1 MRLRRIRPAIVLL
14 ATLLGFVAGPSAAQ
28 DAFPS
33 KTIRLVVPYPAG
45 GTTDIMARLLMEKAS
60 ASLKQPVVIDNR
72 AGGGGTIGMTAVAR
86 ATPDGY
92 TIGLGNNGPN
102 AIAPNLP
109 DKPGYDP
116 IQDFRP
122 ISLIA
127 EMPLLIVVNASSPYH
142 SLSDFIRAAKAKPGT
157 LNFASTGPASFGHV
171 TGSLFA
177 REAGLNLVHVP
188 YKGGAEYFQALLGG
202 QIESLFGTYL
212 EAAPHLKSGK
222 LRALAVTSASRHPQL
237 PDVPAV
243 SETLAG
249 FDAVGWFGFLA
260 PKGTPQPVIDRLHS
274 EIAAAT
280 RDPGVR
286 ARMAELGFVP
296 QLTTPTEFGERIRAD
311 LTKWGGLVRTPGV
324 VLN

>member
-1 MRLRRIRPAIVLL
+1 MEECKAHGAWAAIHVKGDLSAIFEFAVVRGLVEANPIPSLR
-14 ATLLGFVAGPSAAQ
+14 G
-28 DAFPS
+28 
-33 KTIRLVVPYPAG
+33 
-45 GTTDIMARLLMEKAS
+45 
-60 ASLKQPVVIDNR
+60 
-72 AGGGGTIGMTAVAR
+72 
-86 ATPDGY
+86 
-92 TIGLGNNGPN
+92 
-102 AIAPNLP
+102 
-109 DKPGYDP
+109 
-116 IQDFRP
+116 
-122 ISLIA
+122 
-127 EMPLLIVVNASSPYH
+127 
-142 SLSDFIRAAKAKPGT
+142 
-157 LNFASTGPASFGHV
+157 
-171 TGSLFA
+171 
-177 REAGLNLVHVP
+177 LVHVP